1 MNLDNLFKG
10 MSISSTGMAAERKR
24 LDVIAEN
31 IANANVVATKD
42 GGAYRRKD
50 VIFETILADSAGA
63 TEDTIGGVRVKST
76 DRDFETPMN
85 VVHDPSHPMADK
97 ETGMVS
103 YPNVNMAFEMV
114 DLMTASRS
122 YEANLK
128 AISLYRDMMRQ
139 AVSLLEG

>member
-1 MNLDNLFKG
+1 MDLDNIFAG
-10 MSISSTGMAAERKR
+10 MSISSTGMASERRR
-24 LDVIAEN
+24 LDVIAQN

-42 GGAYRRKD
+42 GGPYRRKD
-50 VIFETILADSAGA
+50 VIFETVLEDSIGV
-63 TEDTIGGVRVKST
+63 TTSTLGGVRVSSVEE
-76 DRDFETPMN
+76 DFETPLN
-85 VVHDPSHPMADK
+85 EVFNPSHPLADK

-128 AISLYRDMMRQ
+128 AISMYRDMMRQ

>member
-1 MNLDNLFKG
+1 
-10 MSISSTGMAAERKR
+10 
-24 LDVIAEN
+24 
-31 IANANVVATKD
+31 
-42 GGAYRRKD
+42 
-50 VIFETILADSAGA
+50 
-63 TEDTIGGVRVKST
+63 
-76 DRDFETPMN
+76 
-85 VVHDPSHPMADK
+85 MADK

>member
-24 LDVIAEN
+24 LDVIAQN

-42 GGAYRRKD
+42 GGPYRRKD
-50 VIFETILADSAGA
+50 VIFESILKDSIGA
-63 TEDTIGGVRVKST
+63 SEGTVGGVRIAST
-76 DRDFETPMN
+76 DEDFDTPLN
-85 VVHDPSHPMADK
+85 EVFDPSHPLADND
-97 ETGMVS
+97 TGLVM

-128 AISLYRDMMRQ
+128 AVSLYREMMKQ

>member
-1 MNLDNLFKG
+1 MNLDSLFKG

-24 LDVIAEN
+24 LDVIAQN

-42 GGAYRRKD
+42 GGPYRRKD
-50 VIFETILADSAGA
+50 VVFESILKDSLNASEG
-63 TEDTIGGVRVKST
+63 TIGGVRIAST
-76 DRDFETPMN
+76 NQDFDTPLN
-85 VVHDPSHPMADK
+85 EVFDPSHPMADK
-97 ETGMVS
+97 ETGLVQ

-128 AISLYRDMMRQ
+128 AVSLYRDMMRQ
-139 AVSLLEG
+139 AISLLEG